1 MKKKLFLSVTEKA
14 SIYNSSNYRWRIE
27 RIFNVVEDLDDAE
40 VILLTDPFYHQHD
53 FLQSKQKINAQ
64 LYSFSDEPIW
74 DLYSNVVTPEK
85 LKENVVEWNGH
96 KITQLNHFNS
106 DVFEFDTIPYYLTHH
121 PDIVAK
127 YITMAMQW
135 SSKTDKEL
143 VDIWKKRPIN
153 IQALVGKANGRFEK
167 KVSKIFDECNMVRR
181 SKIAEEIG
189 EDKENRLD
197 GKGWSKQSGKTCVSN
212 ARDNRS
218 WHYHKIKS
226 CMSSRYLLSMENTL
240 APNYITEKIFDA
252 VFSLNVPIFNF
263 PPDHKFH
270 KLGLKGINIFG
281 IDDVKTY
288 INDSVQKDNSQIVIE
303 NLIQGNK
310 ILKNIGNDMVEES
323 TQRIEKLNK
332 KLNG

>member
-27 RIFNVVEDLDDAE
+27 RVFRVVEDMDDADI
-40 VILLTDPFYHQHD
+40 ILLTDPFYHQHD
-53 FLQSKQKINAQ
+53 FLQRKEKINAR

-74 DLYSNVVTPEK
+74 DLYSNVCTPEK
-85 LKENVVEWNGH
+85 LKENVIEWNGH
-96 KITQLNHFNS
+96 EITQLNHFNS
-106 DVFEFDTIPYYLTHH
+106 DIFEFDTLPYYLTHH

-127 YITMAMQW
+127 YITMSMQW
-135 SSKTDKEL
+135 SYKTDKEL
-143 VDIWKKRPIN
+143 VGIWRKRPIN
-153 IQALVGKANGRFEK
+153 IQGLVGKANGRFEK
-167 KVSKIFDECNMVRR
+167 KVSKVYDECNIVRR
-181 SKIAEEIG
+181 SKIAQEIG
-189 EDKENRLD
+189 KDKENHLD
-197 GKGWSKQSGKTCVSN
+197 GKGWSIQSGKTCVSN

-218 WHYHKIKS
+218 WHYHKMKS

-281 IDDVKTY
+281 IDDIKTY
-288 INDSVQKDNSQIVIE
+288 INDSVKKDNSQIVID
-303 NLIQGNK
+303 NLMQGNE
-310 ILKNIGNDMVEES
+310 ILKSAGNDMVKES
-323 TQRIEKLNK
+323 IKRIEKLNK
-332 KLNG
+332 KVNE

>member
-27 RIFNVVEDLDDAE
+27 RVFRVVEDMDDADI
-40 VILLTDPFYHQHD
+40 ILLTDPFYHQHD
-53 FLQSKQKINAQ
+53 FLQRKEKINAR

-74 DLYSNVVTPEK
+74 DLYSNVGTPEK
-85 LKENVVEWNGH
+85 LKENVIEWNGH
-96 KITQLNHFNS
+96 EITQLNHFNS
-106 DVFEFDTIPYYLTHH
+106 DIFEFDTLPYYLTHH

-127 YITMAMQW
+127 YITMSSQW
-135 SSKTDKEL
+135 SYKTDKEL
-143 VDIWKKRPIN
+143 VGIWRKRPIN
-153 IQALVGKANGRFEK
+153 IQGLVGKANGRFEK
-167 KVSKIFDECNMVRR
+167 KVSKVYDECNIVRR
-181 SKIAEEIG
+181 SKIAQEIG
-189 EDKENRLD
+189 KDKENHLD
-197 GKGWSKQSGKTCVSN
+197 GKGWSIQSGKTCVSN

-218 WHYHKIKS
+218 WHYHKMKS

-281 IDDVKTY
+281 IDDIKTY
-288 INDSVQKDNSQIVIE
+288 INDSVKKDNSQIVID
-303 NLIQGNK
+303 NLMQGNE
-310 ILKNIGNDMVEES
+310 ILKSAGNDMVKES
-323 TQRIEKLNK
+323 IKRIEKLNK
-332 KLNG
+332 KVNE